1 MGILDSIVQ
10 WFANQI
16 TDGMDLISSSVLDAL
31 GTDLSLFVRYFPGAE
46 TMYTVFLSMGI
57 ALVILGMAF
66 QLLRNFGVIAGLKA
80 EEPVKLAFRGTL
92 FLFLVW
98 NSGAITQMAL
108 RLITPVYRQILD
120 TEIENAAGE
129 VSFVKAIGRAL
140 YGVANPTVTAI
151 TLVLAVVLAWNYL
164 KLLVE
169 AAERYIVVGV
179 LVYTA
184 PLAIACGSTESTS
197 NIFSSWCR
205 MLAGQL
211 LLLILNAW
219 CLRLF
224 AVMVARLA
232 VGSFGA

>member
-1 MGILDSIVQ
+1 MGILDSIIQ
-10 WFANQI
+10 WLAEQF
-16 TDGMDLISSSVLDAL
+16 TSGMDLISTSVLDAL
-31 GTDLSLFVRYFPGAE
+31 GTDLTLFARYFPGAE
-46 TMYTVFLSMGI
+46 TMYTVFMAMGI
-57 ALVILGMAF
+57 ALVILGVAF

-80 EEPVKLAFRGTL
+80 EEPTKLAFRGGL

-98 NSGAITQMAL
+98 NSGAITRMAL
-108 RLITPVYRQILD
+108 RLVTPAYQWILD
-120 TEIENAAGE
+120 TELEEIQFASFLE
-129 VSFVKAIGRAL
+129 VFGTAL
-140 YGVANPTVTAI
+140 GAVSSPTVSVI
-151 TLVLAVVLAWNYL
+151 VLVLAVVLAWNYL

-184 PLAIACGSTESTS
+184 PLAIACGSTESTA
-197 NIFSSWCR
+197 NVFNSWCR

-224 AVMVARLA
+224 AGMVGILMA
-232 VGSFGA
+232 SPMSP

>member
-10 WFANQI
+10 WFADQI

-80 EEPVKLAFRGTL
+80 EEPAKLAFRGTL

-151 TLVLAVVLAWNYL
+151 TLV
-164 KLLVE
+164 E

-211 LLLILNAW
+211 LLLVMNAW
-219 CLRLF
+219 CLKLF

>member
-10 WFANQI
+10 WFADQI

-80 EEPVKLAFRGTL
+80 EEPAKLAFRGTL

-211 LLLILNAW
+211 LLLVMNAW
-219 CLRLF
+219 CLKLF